1 MEFDISVLNQKNP
14 FNIDINK
21 FVEQF
26 YGFIQIS
33 HLYESAI
40 REIETKLE
48 IIDSEF
54 QSNFSRNPI
63 HNVSS
68 RLKSPESI
76 AGKLIKKNIP
86 ITAESIIA
94 NLHDIAGVRVICHYI
109 EDIYQVASYLS
120 MHDDIQIIKQK
131 DYIKNPKPSG
141 YRSLHLIVTVPVYL
155 STGKKTVPVEIQI
168 RTIAMDFWAS
178 LEHQLH
184 YKTNSN
190 VPESLSEEL
199 KQLAETINNTDL
211 RMENIY
217 HQINELDNED
227 IADDF
232 EQSDSCI

>member
-199 KQLAETINNTDL
+199 KQLAETINSTDL

-227 IADDF
+227 LTDDSD
-232 EQSDSCI
+232 QSDICI

>member
-227 IADDF
+227 IADDS

>member
-1 MEFDISVLNQKNP
+1 MEFDISVLNGQNP
-14 FNIDINK
+14 FNIDVNK

-26 YGFIQIS
+26 YGFIQIN
-33 HLYESAI
+33 HLYDSAI
-40 REIETKLE
+40 HQIETKLE

-63 HNVSS
+63 HNISS

-76 AGKLIKKNIP
+76 ANKLLKKNIP

-109 EDIYQVASYLS
+109 EDIYQIASYLS
-120 MHDDIQIIKQK
+120 LHDDIQILKQK

-155 STGKKTVPVEIQI
+155 STGKKIVPVEIQI

-184 YKTNSN
+184 YKTKSK
-190 VPESLSEEL
+190 VPSELSEEL
-199 KQLAETINNTDL
+199 RTLADTIHSTDL
-211 RMENIY
+211 RMEDIY
-217 HQINELDNED
+217 HKINDLDED
-227 IADDF
+227 ADMK
-232 EQSDSCI
+232 

>member
-1 MEFDISVLNQKNP
+1 MEFDISVFDQKNP

-26 YGFIQIS
+26 YGFIKIN

-120 MHDDIQIIKQK
+120 MHDDIQIIQQK

-178 LEHQLH
+178 LEHQLR
-184 YKTNSN
+184 YKTSSN
-190 VPESLSEEL
+190 VPEALSAEL
-199 KQLAETINNTDL
+199 RELAETIHSTDL

-217 HQINELDNED
+217 NQINDLEEEKEN
-227 IADDF
+227 
-232 EQSDSCI
+232 C

>member
-120 MHDDIQIIKQK
+120 MHDDIQILKQK

-155 STGKKTVPVEIQI
+155 STGKKIVPVEIQI

-184 YKTNSN
+184 YKTSSS
-190 VPESLSEEL
+190 VPESLSTEL
-199 KQLAETINNTDL
+199 RELAETIHDTDMK
-211 RMENIY
+211 MESIY
-217 HQINELDNED
+217 HQINDLDSED
-227 IADDF
+227 
-232 EQSDSCI
+232 ETEEGTGSD

>member
-199 KQLAETINNTDL
+199 KQLAETINSTDL

>member
-227 IADDF
+227 LTDDSD
-232 EQSDSCI
+232 QSDICI